1 MTDKALSAPAV
12 TATPY
17 LAWDTSNT
25 DERRFRILVALFA
38 IFALAIAL
46 VVESVIVPE
55 PDRREA
61 AKVPERIAR
70 LVMERKKAEPPPEKK
85 PEPEKE
91 IVEEKPTPRPQP
103 EEKAKEK
110 AQKALSQVEK
120 ELDALRDLAKAFE
133 PQKDL
138 ALTNDGSQK
147 NELSRD
153 LLTSRSGK
161 EAEKLAIG
169 SVSRG
174 GGGEGLEGGGK
185 LAGALAKVSSNI
197 AEGPTGPVTRDSGK
211 LVRTQEEVR
220 RVMDRNNGA
229 LQAIYQRALRN
240 NPILQGTVV
249 LKLVIAPDG
258 KVTRC
263 ELVSSQLND
272 PEAEQKLVSR
282 IRAIDFGAIAGVA
295 VWDDT
300 YTLNFFPG

>member
-1 MTDKALSAPAV
+1 MTDKILTPSV

-17 LAWDTSNT
+17 LAWDTPGT
-25 DERRFRILVALFA
+25 DERRFRILFA
-38 IFALAIAL
+38 IFAVLAIAVGI
-46 VVESVIVPE
+46 VVESVVVPE
-55 PDRREA
+55 ADRREA
-61 AKVPERIAR
+61 TKIPERIAR
-70 LVMERKKAEPPPEKK
+70 LVMEKKKAEPPPEVK

-91 IVEEKPTPRPQP
+91 IVEEKPKPKP
-103 EEKAKEK
+103 EDKAKEK
-110 AQKALSQVEK
+110 ARQAISQVQN

-133 PQKDL
+133 PQDNI
-138 ALTNDGSQK
+138 ALTDDGSK
-147 NELSRD
+147 KADLSRD
-153 LLTSRSGK
+153 LLTSRTGK
-161 EAEKLAIG
+161 EAGKLAIG
-169 SVSRG
+169 TVSRG

-185 LAGALAKVSSNI
+185 LAGALMAKVNSNI
-197 AEGPTGPVTRDSGK
+197 GEGPTGPVTRESGK

-272 PEAEQKLVSR
+272 PEAEQKLVAR